1 MYFLSY
7 LILFW
12 FVYCLFLLFSS
23 AAKQE
28 LSLKNTMANQLDKA
42 LQEHQH
48 QLEARDVQ
56 SQQHNDKL
64 KNLQEQAGQAT
75 TTVQYLE
82 VSLAECR
89 KEIEVYIKQLDEAR
103 KTHEEE
109 VEDNKVEVCV
119 LQCPCVYVALI
130 KI

>member
-1 MYFLSY
+1 M
-7 LILFW
+7 
-12 FVYCLFLLFSS
+12 
-23 AAKQE
+23 
-28 LSLKNTMANQLDKA
+28 KNTMANQLDKA
-42 LQEHQH
+42 LQEQQQ

-130 KI
+130 KIFKKNTPSCRAFSVSLCEPVF